1 MGGIRLMCAA
11 PQELTHAWPG
21 HGTTKVRLSH
31 LVPMVAPPSGEQTI
45 PIRVELSLMIPVLY
59 SGIGL
64 LSFRE
69 LPKT

>member
-21 HGTTKVRLSH
+21 TTKVRLSL

-45 PIRVELSLMIPVLY
+45 PIRGELSLMIPVLY

>member
-1 MGGIRLMCAA
+1 MGGIQLMCAA
-11 PQELTHAWPG
+11 PQEITHAWPG

-31 LVPMVAPPSGEQTI
+31 LVPTVAPTSGEQTI
-45 PIRVELSLMIPVLY
+45 PIRGELSLMIPVLY

-64 LSFRE
+64 RSIRE